1 MSKAIKFIRSF
12 SFVIIIIQLLILIA
26 FAVLYFNNI
35 FGLKQII
42 TPFYVIVG
50 CASLVAFD
58 CLFVWIV
65 IIKISGLRRKT
76 DLHAAEV
83 IGNDVQEA
91 YNFAMVGLVV
101 TDDNDIV
108 IWTNALFE
116 KRHIDIIDSNI
127 LTWQPKLV
135 ELKQNSANSDAT
147 TKILINSRYYEVKY
161 LLEAGLWIFKDID
174 EKETTQILKEQQAP
188 VIGILTID
196 NYQDVTH
203 GDTEDFNDGI
213 TKVKNEIF
221 QYTKE
226 HGVLLRKFK
235 DDSYSLLCDYK
246 SYEIMKKEGFTLLD
260 KVRKAGIEE
269 GVPLTVSIG
278 IALNYE
284 DFPQLNESAT
294 DALEIAISRGGD
306 QIVISNYGHEM
317 EFIGGKTEAQEK
329 RNRANVRVI
338 ADSLFNLIKN
348 ASKVLVMG
356 HIFMD
361 MDALGACL
369 GVHAIAKYAGK
380 DCKIVADL
388 KLTELKTRA
397 AFVTS
402 FSREELSE
410 IKLSS
415 KDAAEYLDNETLLI
429 VVDVHRPDMVMAPNL
444 LEKAGKIVVIDHHR
458 RSEIYIEPQPVLS
471 YINPA
476 ASSTCELL
484 AEIIRFCS
492 TSPRIEL
499 NPTYATIMLSGIFL
513 DSSYFKSKHTGMRTF
528 EACTILKDFGADNS
542 KADDYLKDEKEE
554 YFTIVDII
562 RDLKFPDYGVVYA
575 CADDSRVYEK
585 ATLAKAAN
593 TCLTMKGV
601 KAAFIIGKIKDNN
614 RECIGI
620 SCRSDGTINVQL
632 LAEKMGG
639 GGHFTSAAAQF
650 DKSTVSKVEDLL
662 IQVLET
668 SLSQAKADARANRL
682 IEEE

>member
-12 SFVIIIIQLLILIA
+12 SFVIIILQLLLFGA
-26 FAVLYFNNI
+26 FAIIYFNNFFEI
-35 FGLKQII
+35 QKYVMPMYIVIGAAGL
-42 TPFYVIVG
+42 VV
-50 CASLVAFD
+50 FD

-65 IIKISGLRRKT
+65 IVRISGMRKKT

-91 YNFAMVGLVV
+91 YNFAMVGLAV
-101 TDDNDIV
+101 TDEDDTV
-108 IWTNALFE
+108 IWTNTLFE
-116 KRHIDIIDSNI
+116 NRHIDIIDSNI
-127 LTWQPKLV
+127 LSWQPGLV
-135 ELKQNSANSDAT
+135 SLKQNSANSDAT
-147 TKILINSRYYEVKY
+147 VKILINERYYEVKY
-161 LLEAGLWIFKDID
+161 LVDAGLWIFKDID
-174 EKETTQILKEQQAP
+174 EKETTAILKEQQAP

-235 DDSYSLLCDYK
+235 DDSYSLLCDFK
-246 SYEIMKKEGFTLLD
+246 SYEIMKKEGFSILD
-260 KVRKAGIEE
+260 KVRKAGLEE
-269 GVPLTVSIG
+269 GVPLTISIG

-284 DFPQLNESAT
+284 DFPLLNESAT

-338 ADSLFNLIKN
+338 SDSLLNLIKN

-369 GVHAIAKYAGK
+369 GIHAIAQYAHK
-380 DCKIVADL
+380 ECKIVVDL

-397 AFVTS
+397 ALVTS
-402 FSREELSE
+402 FSREELAE
-410 IKLSS
+410 LKLSS
-415 KDAAEYLDNETLLI
+415 KEAYEYLDNDTLLI

-444 LEKAGKIVVIDHHR
+444 LDKAGKIVVIDHHR
-458 RSEIYIEPQPVLS
+458 RSEVYIEPQPVLS

-499 NPTYATIMLSGIFL
+499 NSTYATIMLSGIFL

-562 RDLKFPDYGVVYA
+562 KDLKFPDYGVAYS
-575 CADDSRVYEK
+575 CADESRVYEK

-601 KAAFIIGKIKDNN
+601 KAAFIIGRIK
-614 RECIGI
+614 EGVAV
-620 SCRSDGTINVQL
+620 SARSDGTINVQL
-632 LAEKMGG
+632 LVEKMGG

-650 DKSTVSKVEDLL
+650 DKSTVSKVETLL
-662 IQVLET
+662 LQVLET
-668 SLSQAKADARANRL
+668 SLSQAKVDARMTQI
-682 IEEE
+682 IEEDD